1 MEQRVSMVTLGV
13 ADLDRSRRFYEE
25 GLGWKR
31 ANKDDGV
38 VFFQLP
44 GAVLGLWS
52 AARLAEEVGLGEA
65 SAGFGGIALAYNAR
79 SREAVDEVL
88 AEANAAGARVLKPAA
103 ETFWGGYSGYF
114 CDPDGHPWE
123 VAFNP
128 FWSLDAAGMVT
139 LSP

>member
-13 ADLDRSRRFYEE
+13 ADLDRSRRFYED

-31 ANKDDGV
+31 ANKEDGI

-52 AARLAEEVGLGEA
+52 AASLAEEVGLGEA
-65 SAGFGGIALAYNAR
+65 STGFGGIALAYNAR

-88 AEANAAGARVLKPAA
+88 TEAEAAGAPSGIAILRDSAA
-103 ETFWGGYSGYF
+103 RRLARETQNRE
-114 CDPDGHPWE
+114 E
-123 VAFNP
+123 VI
-128 FWSLDAAGMVT
+128 
-139 LSP
+139 

>member
-13 ADLDRSRRFYEE
+13 TDLDRSRRFYEI

-31 ANKDDGV
+31 TNKEDGI

-52 AARLAEEVGLGEA
+52 AESLAEEVGLGPPA
-65 SAGFGGIALAYNAR
+65 AGFGGIALAYNAR

-88 AEANAAGARVLKPAA
+88 EEAVAAGARLLKPAA

-114 CDPDGHPWE
+114 ADPDGHPWE

-128 FWSLDAAGMVT
+128 FWPIDEEGAIT
-139 LSP
+139 LSA

>member
-13 ADLDRSRRFYEE
+13 VDLDRSRRFYED

-31 ANKDDGV
+31 ANKDDGI

-52 AARLAEEVGLGEA
+52 AASLAEEVGLGEA
-65 SAGFGGIALAYNAR
+65 ATGFGGIALAYNAR

-88 AEANAAGARVLKPAA
+88 AQAEAAGARVLKPAS
-103 ETFWGGYSGYF
+103 ETVWGGYSGYF
-114 CDPDGHPWE
+114 CDPDSHPWE

-128 FWSLDAAGMVT
+128 FWSIDEAGMVT